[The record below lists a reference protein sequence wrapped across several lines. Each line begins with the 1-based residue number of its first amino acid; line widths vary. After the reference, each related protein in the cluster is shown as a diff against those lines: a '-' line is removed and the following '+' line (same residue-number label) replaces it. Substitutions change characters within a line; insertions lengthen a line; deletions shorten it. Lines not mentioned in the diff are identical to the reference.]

1 MDLIVWLWFLSIDV
15 VKTRCCITKVGF
27 HFWTAIM
34 PKNEGALFF
43 LVVILCST
51 DSVYCL
57 ASWCRD
63 QWQGFSLDEDYN
75 PNSPPTKEFILYD
88 AHVLHKVDEVFFIN
102 HLVATSY

>member
-1 MDLIVWLWFLSIDV
+1 
-15 VKTRCCITKVGF
+15 
-27 HFWTAIM
+27 M

-88 AHVLHKVDEVFFIN
+88 AHVLHKVDEVLLINLLQSSTYLLIQFILSMN
-102 HLVATSY
+102 QLSFLNTCDILG